1 MLSKILKT
9 AGNIFIG
16 ITVFICLIFSVFTIP
31 RFFGVTPFVVQ
42 SSSMEPEIPT
52 GSVVFTNTND
62 KDVETGDII
71 TYSLSTGEDTGVFIT
86 HRVHDTNAEKGLIQ
100 TKGDANDNADGWLE
114 KEAVMGTVMFHIP
127 EAGFLL
133 EHLQEKGFV
142 LLAIW
147 VFTIN
152 ALLLILPYIL
162 DIAKDNRMSKK
173 FKVRVSSRAE
183 NLNKNKKGKGDEN
196 EE

>member
-1 MLSKILKT
+1 
-9 AGNIFIG
+9 
-16 ITVFICLIFSVFTIP
+16 
-31 RFFGVTPFVVQ
+31 
-42 SSSMEPEIPT
+42 MEPEIPT

-71 TYSLSTGEDTGVFIT
+71 TYSLSTGEDSGVFIT
-86 HRVHDTNAEKGLIQ
+86 HRVHDVNGEKGLIQ
-100 TKGDANDNADGWLE
+100 TKGDANDTADGWLE
-114 KEAVMGTVMFHIP
+114 KKAVMGTVMFHIP
-127 EAGFLL
+127 KAGFLL
-133 EHLQEKGFV
+133 EHLQEKGFI

-147 VFTIN
+147 VFAIN

-162 DIAKDNRMSKK
+162 DIAKDDRLSKK
-173 FKVRVSSRAE
+173 FKVRVSSRVE